1 MIFGPPQKVTK
12 KSENSQNYVISSL
25 ALFSLSLIGS
35 LLVKDGRHPL
45 QEQCVETFVAND
57 IGMINSEE
65 NHGHGKVIGK
75 SNF

>member
-1 MIFGPPQKVTK
+1 M
-12 KSENSQNYVISSL
+12 
-25 ALFSLSLIGS
+25 
-35 LLVKDGRHPL
+35 KDGRHPL